1 MSLEE
6 LWNKLSHIYSIS
18 SAKLLKIYLT
28 SKFCV
33 QFMAFC
39 AAYIMSSLHF
49 AKFL

>member
-6 LWNKLSHIYSIS
+6 LWDILSHIYSIS

-28 SKFCV
+28 SKFYV

-39 AAYIMSSLHF
+39 AVHIMSSLHF

>member
-28 SKFCV
+28 SKFYA

-39 AAYIMSSLHF
+39 AAYIMSPLHF